1 MRRVIFNRLLTI
13 LPTAILGSLLI
24 FGVVHLT
31 PGGPAAAMLG
41 PEVDLAVMLR
51 VEAEM
56 GLDKPIYVQF
66 GLWLFK
72 LAQGDLG
79 TSLLSRDPVI
89 ELILNRLPVTALL
102 AFEALVLALTIGIP
116 LGIWAGIR
124 RGTTFDTTIR
134 NLSGLAYAFPE
145 FWVGMMA
152 MGFFALRLYWFPATG
167 FVPLSAGFGAH
178 INSAVLPVCT
188 LAIGPVAIITRFTR
202 SAMVEALAG
211 NYVRT
216 ARSLGLSPFQVNWRF
231 ALKNALIP
239 IVTVIGLVAGG
250 LIGGAVLVERVFAI
264 AGLGDLLT
272 EAVLQKD
279 FPLIQGTTVFL
290 MGVVI
295 VINLCVDITCAALDP
310 RTRIE

>member
-1 MRRVIFNRLLTI
+1 MGRAILNRLLTI
-13 LPTAILGSLLI
+13 LPTAIIGSLLI

-41 PEVDLAVMLR
+41 SEVDPEVLR
-51 VEAEM
+51 QVQTQM
-56 GLDKPIYVQF
+56 GLDRPLYVQF
-66 GLWLFK
+66 GSWLYN

-79 TSLLSRDPVI
+79 TSLLSREPVMK
-89 ELILNRLPVTALL
+89 LILDRLPVTATL
-102 AFEALVLALTIGIP
+102 AFEALILSLLIGIP
-116 LGIWAGIR
+116 LGIWAGIK
-124 RGTTFDTTIR
+124 RGTALDTSIR
-134 NLSGLAYAFPE
+134 SFSGLAYAFPE
-145 FWVGMMA
+145 FWVGMLA
-152 MGFFALRLYWFPATG
+152 MGFFALQLYWFPATG
-167 FVPLSAGFGAH
+167 FVPLSAGFWPH
-178 INSAVLPVCT
+178 LNSAVLPVCT
-188 LAIGPVAIITRFTR
+188 LAIGPTAIITRFTR

-211 NYVRT
+211 SYVRT

-264 AGLGDLLT
+264 AGLGDLLA

-279 FPLIQGTTVFL
+279 FPLIQGTTAFL
-290 MGVVI
+290 MAVVI
-295 VINLCVDITCAALDP
+295 MINLCVDLVCAALDP